1 MPDVC
6 TDSTEAPRCAEPVC
20 CLFADRRCG
29 VRQTELCLHLAL
41 IALLLLHI
49 ANHTSANT
57 PQLMD
62 PDK

>member
-1 MPDVC
+1 MFAQTPPKLRGV
-6 TDSTEAPRCAEPVC
+6 RNKPVC
-20 CLFADRRCG
+20 CLFADRCCG
-29 VRQTELCLHLAL
+29 VRQTELCLRLAL

-49 ANHTSANT
+49 ANHMSANT